1 MRFKGIHCKDLASI
15 RSFEWLLLRRFSTVS
30 LKGAV
35 MTTEQFETWSL
46 YIGIAVLISFM
57 FFIIYD
63 LGKKS
68 NAGKFGNFI
77 LFIALGLGMV
87 GFLIKLFL
95 QYFME

>member
-1 MRFKGIHCKDLASI
+1 
-15 RSFEWLLLRRFSTVS
+15 
-30 LKGAV
+30 

-46 YIGIAVLISFM
+46 YIGILVLISFM

-63 LGKKS
+63 LGKQS

-77 LFIALGLGMV
+77 LFLALGLGMV

>member
-1 MRFKGIHCKDLASI
+1 MVTITPIFYGIA
-15 RSFEWLLLRRFSTVS
+15 
-30 LKGAV
+30 KGAV

>member
-1 MRFKGIHCKDLASI
+1 
-15 RSFEWLLLRRFSTVS
+15 
-30 LKGAV
+30 

-63 LGKKS
+63 LGNKS
-68 NAGKFGNFI
+68 GAGKFGNFI
-77 LFIALGLGMV
+77 LFLALGLGMA
-87 GFLIKLFL
+87 GFMIKLVL